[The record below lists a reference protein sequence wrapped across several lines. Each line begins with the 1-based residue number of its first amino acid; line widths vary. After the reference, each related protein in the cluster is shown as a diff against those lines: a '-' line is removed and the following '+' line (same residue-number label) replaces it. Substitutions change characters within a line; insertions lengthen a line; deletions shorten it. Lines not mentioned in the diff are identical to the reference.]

1 MKKVLL
7 LLSMSV
13 MLFSCTTDNVESADK
28 TSVVMDIVQ
37 DTPPTSKT
45 GKEVKRG
52 TIYAWVKDISLSAT
66 NNETGHNA
74 SELFTLVDN
83 LPSADG
89 GVFRLDNVAVG
100 LNTIKA
106 SSTTNT
112 IGSISLT
119 NQTDAVKDILSK
131 CVKANPYAVYNSPNI
146 VEDIQSTPNNVIRVP
161 MNTINGRVIGVFS
174 CIDAYLLRNYKLF
187 VTASIVKA
195 DGSSVIIGT
204 NQITGTNNLQF
215 YWSNENAVQ
224 GAKVTYVIDVV
235 SAKNNKLVN
244 TMVETVFVKASTS
257 YSCSY
262 EIKTP
267 DSMFKHDNKFDF
279 VFQKWVEETC
289 PTCPGN

>member
-7 LLSMSV
+7 LLSMSI
-13 MLFSCTTDNVESADK
+13 MLFSCTTDNVELADK

-37 DTPPTSKT
+37 DIPAASKNE
-45 GKEVKRG
+45 KEVKRG
-52 TIYAWVKDISLSAT
+52 SIYAWVKDISLSAT

-83 LPSADG
+83 LPGADG
-89 GVFRLDNVAVG
+89 GVFRLDNVAIG

-112 IGSISLT
+112 IGSVSLT
-119 NQTDAVKDILSK
+119 TQTDAVKDILSK
-131 CVKANPYAVYNSPNI
+131 SIKANPYAVYNSPDI
-146 VEDIQSTPNNVIRVP
+146 TEDIQSTPNNVIRVP

-174 CIDAYLLRNYKLF
+174 CTDAYLLRNYKLF
-187 VTASIVKA
+187 VTASILKS
-195 DGSSVIIGT
+195 DGSVSIIGT
-204 NQITGTNNLQF
+204 NQITEANNSQF
-215 YWSNENAVQ
+215 YWSNENSIQ
-224 GAKVTYVIDVV
+224 GAKVTYMIDVV
-235 SAKNNKLVN
+235 SIKSNKLVN
-244 TMVETVFVKASTS
+244 TMVETVIVKASTS

-267 DSMFKHDNKFDF
+267 DSLFKNDNKFDF